1 MGVTN
6 YLLTGMILQVEA
18 VAKPFFSPRN
28 LGNLFC
34 HSCGK
39 ATAIKNGTVMDDHGV
54 DLSVSETVFFLFP
67 FLIVVTMDQIK

>member
-6 YLLTGMILQVEA
+6 YLLQVGA
-18 VAKPFFSPRN
+18 VSKPSFSPRN

-39 ATAIKNGTVMDDHGV
+39 ATAIKNGTVMDDQGV

-67 FLIVVTMDQIK
+67 FLIGVTMDQMK